1 MCIGL
6 IHKALTME
14 KGNYKT
20 FVWMLLLSFTIM
32 YGVMFLNVDQVDHIY
47 LSMTRFYMTLMMVS
61 AMALLMLAMM
71 RMMYKNRKLNMII
84 ILSSLAVF
92 ILSLVG
98 VRTQTFVG
106 DVQYMKGMI
115 PHHSIAIMT
124 SKNANI
130 KDPEV
135 RKLADGIIAAQEKE
149 IAQMK
154 RILARINK

>member
-1 MCIGL
+1 
-6 IHKALTME
+6 ME

-20 FVWMLLLSFTIM
+20 FVLTLLCSFIIM
-32 YGVMFLNVDQVDHIY
+32 YGVMFLNVDQADHIY
-47 LSMTRFYMTLMMVS
+47 LSMTRFYMTLMMTA

-71 RMMYKNRKLNMII
+71 RMMYKNRKLNVII
-84 ILSSLAVF
+84 MLSSIAVF
-92 ILSLVG
+92 VLSIVG

-154 RILARINK
+154 RILARRNK

>member
-1 MCIGL
+1 
-6 IHKALTME
+6 ME

-20 FVWMLLLSFTIM
+20 FVLTLLCSFIIM
-32 YGVMFLNVDQVDHIY
+32 YSVMFLNVDQADHIY
-47 LSMTRFYMTLMMVS
+47 LSMTRLYMTLMMVT

-71 RMMYKNRKLNMII
+71 RMMYKNRKLNVII
-84 ILSSLAVF
+84 ILSSTAMF
-92 ILSLVG
+92 ILSLIG

-154 RILARINK
+154 RILAQMNK

>member
-1 MCIGL
+1 
-6 IHKALTME
+6 ME

-20 FVWMLLLSFTIM
+20 FVWMLVLSFIIM
-32 YGVMFLNVDQVDHIY
+32 YGVMFLNIDQVDHIY
-47 LSMTRFYMTLMMVS
+47 LSMTRFYMTLMMVA

-84 ILSSLAVF
+84 ILSSAAAF

-135 RKLADGIIAAQEKE
+135 RKLANGIIAAQEKE

-154 RILARINK
+154 AILARMKKQ

>member
-1 MCIGL
+1 
-6 IHKALTME
+6 ME

-20 FVWMLLLSFTIM
+20 FVLTLLCSFIIM
-32 YGVMFLNVDQVDHIY
+32 YGVMFLNVDQADHIY
-47 LSMTRFYMTLMMVS
+47 LSMTRLYMTLMMVA

-71 RMMYKNRKLNMII
+71 RMMYKNRKLNLII
-84 ILSSLAVF
+84 ILSSTAVF
-92 ILSLVG
+92 VFSLIG

-130 KDPEV
+130 RDPEV

-154 RILARINK
+154 RILARMNK

>member
-1 MCIGL
+1 
-6 IHKALTME
+6 ME

-20 FVWMLLLSFTIM
+20 FVWMLALSFIIM
-32 YGVMFLNVDQVDHIY
+32 YGVMFLNVDQADHIY
-47 LSMTRFYMTLMMVS
+47 LSMTRLYMTLMMVAS
-61 AMALLMLAMM
+61 MALLMLAMM
-71 RMMYKNRKLNMII
+71 RMMYKNRKLNLVI
-84 ILSSLAVF
+84 ILSSMVVF

-98 VRTQTFVG
+98 VRTQTLVS

-135 RKLADGIIAAQEKE
+135 RKLADGIIKTQEKE
-149 IAQMK
+149 IAEMK
-154 RILARINK
+154 AILARMK

>member
-1 MCIGL
+1 
-6 IHKALTME
+6 ME

-20 FVWMLLLSFTIM
+20 FVLTLLCSFIIM
-32 YGVMFLNVDQVDHIY
+32 YGVMFLNVDEADHIY
-47 LSMTRFYMTLMMVS
+47 LSMTRLYMTLMMVT

-71 RMMYKNRKLNMII
+71 RMMYKNRKLNVII
-84 ILSSLAVF
+84 ILSSTAMF
-92 ILSLVG
+92 ILSLIG

-106 DVQYMKGMI
+106 DIQYMKGMI

-154 RILARINK
+154 RILAQMNK

>member
-1 MCIGL
+1 MQGL
-6 IHKALTME
+6 VYKDLTME

-20 FVWMLLLSFTIM
+20 FALMLILSFIIM
-32 YGVMFLNVDQVDHIY
+32 YGVMFLNVDQADHVY
-47 LSMTRFYMTLMMVS
+47 LSMTRFYMTLMMVA

-71 RMMYKNRKLNMII
+71 RMMYKNRKLNMVI
-84 ILSSLAVF
+84 ILSSTAAF
-92 ILSLVG
+92 GLSLVG

-135 RKLADGIIAAQEKE
+135 RKLAEGIIKTQEKE

-154 RILARINK
+154 AILARMKK

>member
-1 MCIGL
+1 
-6 IHKALTME
+6 ME

-20 FVWMLLLSFTIM
+20 FVLTLLCSFIIM
-32 YGVMFLNVDQVDHIY
+32 YGVMFLNVDEADHIY
-47 LSMTRFYMTLMMVS
+47 LSMTRLYMTLMMVT

-71 RMMYKNRKLNMII
+71 RMIYKNRKLNVII
-84 ILSSLAVF
+84 ILSSTAVF
-92 ILSLVG
+92 ILSLIG
-98 VRTQTFVG
+98 VRTQSFVG

-135 RKLADGIIAAQEKE
+135 RKLADGIFAAQEKE

-154 RILARINK
+154 RILALINK

>member
-1 MCIGL
+1 
-6 IHKALTME
+6 ME

-20 FVWMLLLSFTIM
+20 FVLTLFLSFIIM
-32 YGVMFLNVDQVDHIY
+32 YGVMFLNVDQADHIY
-47 LSMTRFYMTLMMVS
+47 LSMTRFYMTLMMVA

-71 RMMYKNRKLNMII
+71 RMMYKNRKLNMVI
-84 ILSSLAVF
+84 ILSSTAAFV
-92 ILSLVG
+92 LSLIG

-124 SKNANI
+124 SKNASI

-135 RKLADGIIAAQEKE
+135 RKLADGIIKTQEKE
-149 IAQMK
+149 IAEMK
-154 RILARINK
+154 AILSRMKKQ

>member
-1 MCIGL
+1 
-6 IHKALTME
+6 ME

-20 FVWMLLLSFTIM
+20 FVLTLLCSFIIM
-32 YGVMFLNVDQVDHIY
+32 YGVMFLNVDQADHIY
-47 LSMTRFYMTLMMVS
+47 LSMTRLYMTLMMVT

-71 RMMYKNRKLNMII
+71 RMIYKNRKLNVII
-84 ILSSLAVF
+84 ILSSTAMF
-92 ILSLVG
+92 ILSLIG

-154 RILARINK
+154 RILAQMNK

>member
-1 MCIGL
+1 
-6 IHKALTME
+6 ME

-20 FVWMLLLSFTIM
+20 FVLTLLCSFIIM
-32 YGVMFLNVDQVDHIY
+32 YGVMFLNVDQADHIY
-47 LSMTRFYMTLMMVS
+47 LSMTRFYMTLMMTA

-71 RMMYKNRKLNMII
+71 RMMYKNRKLNVII
-84 ILSSLAVF
+84 MLSSIAVF
-92 ILSLVG
+92 VLSIVG

-149 IAQMK
+149 IAEMTK
-154 RILARINK
+154 WLEAKK

>member
-1 MCIGL
+1 MVR
-6 IHKALTME
+6 
-14 KGNYKT
+14 GNYKT
-20 FVWMLLLSFTIM
+20 FFWTLLCSFIIM
-32 YGVMFLNVDQVDHIY
+32 YGVMFLNVDQADHIY
-47 LSMTRFYMTLMMVS
+47 LSMTRLYMTLMMIA
-61 AMALLMLAMM
+61 AMAILMLAMM
-71 RMMYKNRKLNMII
+71 RMMYTNRKLNTII
-84 ILSSLAVF
+84 ILSSIAVF

-154 RILARINK
+154 AILARMDK

>member
-1 MCIGL
+1 
-6 IHKALTME
+6 
-14 KGNYKT
+14 
-20 FVWMLLLSFTIM
+20 MLVLSFIIM
-32 YGVMFLNVDQVDHIY
+32 YGVMFLNVDQADHIY
-47 LSMTRFYMTLMMVS
+47 LSMTRFYMTLMMVA
-61 AMALLMLAMM
+61 AMALLMLTMM
-71 RMMYKNRKLNMII
+71 RMMYKNRKLNTII
-84 ILSSLAVF
+84 ILSSTAAF

-154 RILARINK
+154 NILNRIDK

>member
-1 MCIGL
+1 
-6 IHKALTME
+6 ME

-20 FVWMLLLSFTIM
+20 FVWMLVLSFIIM
-32 YGVMFLNVDQVDHIY
+32 YGVMFLNVDQADHIY
-47 LSMTRFYMTLMMVS
+47 VSMTRLYMTLMMVA

-71 RMMYKNRKLNMII
+71 RMMYKNRTLNMVI
-84 ILSSLAVF
+84 ILSSTAVF
-92 ILSLVG
+92 VLSLVG

-106 DVQYMKGMI
+106 DVQYMRGMI

-149 IAQMK
+149 IAEMK
-154 RILARINK
+154 RILARIDK

>member
-1 MCIGL
+1 
-6 IHKALTME
+6 ME

-20 FVWMLLLSFTIM
+20 FVLTLLCSFIIM
-32 YGVMFLNVDQVDHIY
+32 YGVMFLNVDEADHIY
-47 LSMTRFYMTLMMVS
+47 LSMTRLYMTLMMVT

-71 RMMYKNRKLNMII
+71 RMMYKNRKLNVII
-84 ILSSLAVF
+84 ILSSTAMF
-92 ILSLVG
+92 IISLIG

-154 RILARINK
+154 RILAQMNK

>member
-1 MCIGL
+1 
-6 IHKALTME
+6 ME
-14 KGNYKT
+14 KGNYKI
-20 FVWMLLLSFTIM
+20 FVWMLVLSFIIM
-32 YGVMFLNVDQVDHIY
+32 YGVMFLNVDQADHIY
-47 LSMTRFYMTLMMVS
+47 LSMTRLYMTLMMVA

-71 RMMYKNRKLNMII
+71 RMMYKNRKLNII
-84 ILSSLAVF
+84 ITLSSIAVF
-92 ILSLVG
+92 ILCLVG

-154 RILARINK
+154 KILIRLDK

>member
-1 MCIGL
+1 LIGL
-6 IHKALTME
+6 VHKSLVME

-20 FVWMLLLSFTIM
+20 FLGMLVLSFIIM
-32 YGVMFLNVDQVDHIY
+32 YGVMFLNVDQADHIY
-47 LSMTRFYMTLMMVS
+47 VSMTRLYMTLMMVA

-71 RMMYKNRKLNMII
+71 QMMYKDRRLNMII
-84 ILSSLAVF
+84 ILTSTAVF
-92 ILSLVG
+92 ILSLIG

-149 IAQMK
+149 IAEMK
-154 RILARINK
+154 RILARIDK

>member
-1 MCIGL
+1 
-6 IHKALTME
+6 ME

-20 FVWMLLLSFTIM
+20 FVLMLVMSFIIM

-47 LSMTRFYMTLMMVS
+47 LSMTRFYMTLMMVA

-84 ILSSLAVF
+84 ILSSTAAFV
-92 ILSLVG
+92 LSLVG

-135 RKLADGIIAAQEKE
+135 RKLANGIIAAQEKE
-149 IAQMK
+149 IAQMESILN
-154 RILARINK
+154 RIDK